1 MVRVYIFDIQ
11 VYIYKRE
18 DMVYIR
24 IITIVLLLY
33 VVARFFFTRVEHFQE
48 VLQLWFAK
56 DLSSFYL
63 FYDVVI
69 EARS

>member
-1 MVRVYIFDIQ
+1 MVRVNIFDVK
-11 VYIYKRE
+11 VYIHNKE

-24 IITIVLLLY
+24 TITIVLLLY
-33 VVARFFFTRVEHFQE
+33 VVARFFFTWVEHFQE
-48 VLQLWFAK
+48 VLRLWFAK